1 MYSGH
6 LCGTYY
12 PSVMSA
18 LVYRF
23 SDLSSDRPPALAPHV
38 AIQRSDAVLSIQDYC
53 F

>member
-6 LCGTYY
+6 LCGTSY

-18 LVYRF
+18 PACRF
-23 SDLSSDRPPALAPHV
+23 SGPSSDIPPALAPHV
-38 AIQRSDAVLSIQDYC
+38 AIQRSDAVLSVQDYC